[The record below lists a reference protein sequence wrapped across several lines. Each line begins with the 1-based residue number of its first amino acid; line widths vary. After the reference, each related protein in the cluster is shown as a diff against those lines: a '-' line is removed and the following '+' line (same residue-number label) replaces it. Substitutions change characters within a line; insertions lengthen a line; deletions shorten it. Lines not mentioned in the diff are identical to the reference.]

1 MITAKMKGTPKKDY
15 SYELSDAQRPTILS
29 GDNKNTNSKGLSLK
43 PILSVLVYANFTLTS
58 IKEINSVEE
67 LPPASGPVGKLN
79 GGIFLIK
86 G

>member
-1 MITAKMKGTPKKDY
+1 M
-15 SYELSDAQRPTILS
+15 EVLS

-43 PILSVLVYANFTLTS
+43 PILSVLVYVNFTLTS

-79 GGIFLIK
+79 GGGRVQLTL
-86 G
+86 GGTTLGRWV